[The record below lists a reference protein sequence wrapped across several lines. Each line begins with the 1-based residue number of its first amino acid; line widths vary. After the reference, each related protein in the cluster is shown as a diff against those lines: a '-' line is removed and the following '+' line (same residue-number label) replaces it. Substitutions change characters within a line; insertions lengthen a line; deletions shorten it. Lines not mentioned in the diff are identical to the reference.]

1 MADNNTI
8 HHLLDLYDEEITK
21 MLMVK
26 QFVLR
31 LWDNVYILML

>member
-31 LWDNVYILML
+31 LWDNVYI